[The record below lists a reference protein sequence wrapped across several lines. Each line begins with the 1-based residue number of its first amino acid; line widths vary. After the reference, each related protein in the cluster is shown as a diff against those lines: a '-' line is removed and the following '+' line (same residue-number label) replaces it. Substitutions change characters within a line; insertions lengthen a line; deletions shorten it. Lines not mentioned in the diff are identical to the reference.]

1 MKYIILIIVFSLNFA
16 CNSTKQVNKTK
27 SFVPSAPVLVYKTTN
42 NYFNNVP
49 IILSADKSKIVS
61 YPHPTDIK
69 KGDKYA
75 TPTKLKN
82 DYLLDNRGIGLN
94 VAFLKLTYEEYAK
107 LDETLSIDEL
117 KSLIIDDNPL
127 IELYNCGLK
136 SDFGNLEKQ
145 LNETIKKGELDKYER
160 LK

>member
-1 MKYIILIIVFSLNFA
+1 MKYIILILVFSLNFA
-16 CNSTKQVNKTK
+16 CNSTKQDNKTK
-27 SFVPSAPVLVYKTTN
+27 SFVSSAPVLVYKTTN

-49 IILSADKSKIVS
+49 IMLSADKSKIVS
-61 YPHPTDIK
+61 YPHPTDVK
-69 KGDKYA
+69 KGNKYA

-82 DYLLDNRGIGLN
+82 GYLLDNKGIGLN

-107 LDETLSIDEL
+107 LDETLSIAEL
-117 KSLIIDDNPL
+117 KLLIIDDNPL

-136 SDFGNLEKQ
+136 SDFDNLEKQ
-145 LNETIKKGELDKYER
+145 LNETIKKGNLDKYER